1 MRWCSP
7 WIFQIVSPKR
17 FSSMWQSSKVD
28 IIYND
33 GTVSNGMSIRA
44 IYVEVSDRLNTLSS
58 WSRISKF
65 SV

>member
-1 MRWCSP
+1 M
-7 WIFQIVSPKR
+7 SPKR